1 MLRATRSKVA
11 VPERQDLLWQ
21 FDRTFCNLRYKTEKA
36 ERPLSATFRGVRLG
50 ELDVYKYQ
58 GRGFR
63 GACRNPQH
71 IRGDLVDNFIFALL
85 LNGAMEVSQSGHK
98 ALIEPGIGV
107 FLATKKPF
115 EVACDEQGG
124 SAYEELVIQIP
135 GPILR
140 RHVPFI
146 DDYCASSIEMNQ
158 GAGKVTSSLIQA
170 LVDEGSSLSNNQAI
184 RYGSAMLNIIIGMM
198 PNEQEYLA
206 KLESPRTI
214 AYARVRECAAQFIER
229 NLSNVEL
236 DANLVAAHCHVSIR
250 YLFAAFEESSS
261 SVGTQIRELRL
272 QRSRAELMNPSL
284 AHHSVTRIA
293 MRWGFSSS
301 SAFSRSYV
309 ARFGK
314 TPSEDRV
321 SARI

>member
-1 MLRATRSKVA
+1 MLRATRSKAA

-98 ALIEPGIGV
+98 TMIEPGIGV

-124 SAYEELVIQIP
+124 SAYEELE
-135 GPILR
+135 PISKSR
-140 RHVPFI
+140 NIYRTGKI
-146 DDYCASSIEMNQ
+146 DAC
-158 GAGKVTSSLIQA
+158 
-170 LVDEGSSLSNNQAI
+170 
-184 RYGSAMLNIIIGMM
+184 
-198 PNEQEYLA
+198 
-206 KLESPRTI
+206 
-214 AYARVRECAAQFIER
+214 YA
-229 NLSNVEL
+229 
-236 DANLVAAHCHVSIR
+236 
-250 YLFAAFEESSS
+250 
-261 SVGTQIRELRL
+261 
-272 QRSRAELMNPSL
+272 
-284 AHHSVTRIA
+284 
-293 MRWGFSSS
+293 
-301 SAFSRSYV
+301 
-309 ARFGK
+309 
-314 TPSEDRV
+314 
-321 SARI
+321 